1 MKRKRKGKGMNELK
15 MMCFLREC
23 REQKQLLS
31 VLPWTR
37 HYILCVTSVQLYS
50 HCIALQ
56 SSCVI
61 VAYFLFLWQ
70 VWFREVD
77 YSPHDSIVNG

>member
-1 MKRKRKGKGMNELK
+1 MNELK
-15 MMCFLREC
+15 IMCFLRER
-23 REQKQLLS
+23 REQKRLLS
-31 VLPWTR
+31 VVPWMR
-37 HYILCVTSVQLYS
+37 HYNLCVTSVNLYS

-61 VAYFLFLWQ
+61 VAYFLLLWQ

-77 YSPHDSIVNG
+77 YSTHDSIVNE